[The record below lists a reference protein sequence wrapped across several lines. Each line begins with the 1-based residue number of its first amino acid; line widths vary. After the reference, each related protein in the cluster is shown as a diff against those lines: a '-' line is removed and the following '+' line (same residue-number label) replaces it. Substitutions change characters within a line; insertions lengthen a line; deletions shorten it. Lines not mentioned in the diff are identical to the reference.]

1 MRKVIVSNMVT
12 LDNLLGSDDGSTDW
26 HYADEEFLQFA
37 TEQLDDMDA
46 ILFGRITYEG
56 MASYWVTPEAMADD
70 PAVAKQ
76 MNTIHK
82 IVFSKTLASADWHNS
97 TLIKDD
103 IGAAVTALKVHPG
116 RDMVIFGSGQ
126 IISALAQLGLIDE
139 YSRLFVN
146 PVVLRSSLP
155 LFRDIDK
162 PIHLKLLRTRVFQSG
177 VVLLYYAPAIR
188 EEGG

>member
-12 LDNLLGSDDGSTDW
+12 LDNLLGSNDGSTDW

-37 TEQLDDMDA
+37 TEQLDEMDA
-46 ILFGRITYEG
+46 ILFGRVTYEG

-76 MNTIHK
+76 MNSIHK
-82 IVFSKTLASADWHNS
+82 IVFSKTLHSVDWHNT

-103 IGAAVTALKVHPG
+103 IGAAVQMLKAQSG

-126 IISALAQLGLIDE
+126 IVSALAKLDLIDE
-139 YSRLFVN
+139 YRLFVN
-146 PVVLRSSLP
+146 PVVLGSGVP
-155 LFRDIDK
+155 LFRGIDK

-177 VVLLYYAPAIR
+177 VVLLYYAPAAK
-188 EEGG
+188 